1 MRRFNILVL
10 MCLLS
15 GCQHARSFLN
25 MNSDSSSPFL
35 GLELSVDA
43 GNTDVGK
50 LTTDGPLSATE
61 NASTPLGT
69 VAVTGDAAPLQL
81 AAMDDT
87 SLNFVKTS
95 QLRQHTG
102 NLKYALPTVDLGKDP
117 QQAAEVREIMDR
129 LSGS

>member
-1 MRRFNILVL
+1 
-10 MCLLS
+10 
-15 GCQHARSFLN
+15 

-35 GLELSVDA
+35 GVELSVDA
-43 GNTDVGK
+43 GNTGGGR
-50 LTTDGPLSATE
+50 LTTDDPSATK
-61 NASTPLGT
+61 NSSTPLRT
-69 VAVTGDAAPLQL
+69 VAATGDAAPMQL

-95 QLRQHTG
+95 QLQQHTG